1 MGAWAMTRSPLW
13 RSSVVALALGGALA
27 APPAW
32 AQQSVSPCTRNVNG
46 GCQAVT
52 AAAPLPVT
60 STPSPSPLPS
70 AGLAPVTSSSLEAN
84 HVIKASAGNLYSFEV
99 SADSTLSS
107 AAWWVMVYN
116 ATSAPGDGA
125 VTPTK
130 CFAQVSGTASASY
143 AWPTPIYFAAGI
155 VVGVSTTGCFTK
167 TASAHALISGDA
179 Q

>member
-1 MGAWAMTRSPLW
+1 MTKQRSFWVTLAL
-13 RSSVVALALGGALA
+13 SVALWGALA
-27 APPAW
+27 PHSAL
-32 AQQSVSPCTRNVNG
+32 AQQSVSPCTRTTTG
-46 GCQAVT
+46 GCQAVS

-107 AAWWVMVYN
+107 AAWWIMIYN
-116 ATSAPGDGA
+116 ATTAPADGT
-125 VTPTK
+125 VTPSK
-130 CFAQVSGTASASY
+130 CYAQVSGATSAAY
-143 AWPTPIYFAAGI
+143 AWPVPINFTTGI

-167 TASAHALISGDA
+167 TASSHAFISGDA